1 MVYLFIYLF
10 IYAPFQSQD
19 RKLTGLAETDS
30 WIDVSSQPSD
40 SQYISSS
47 DDHIITAGL
56 RISQNRR
63 KRRGTARPTSRP
75 QELLESETSSDEDD
89 NEGEGEDMGTLIHSM
104 TMSSDDY
111 SSADDDDDDDDE
123 SDDEASASDTN
134 AKVFPSSQRP
144 GVPYRRQ
151 TPIAS
156 SSYNNRGGRAYLGY
170 NSFAPNHATDHDAA
184 LRASL
189 STLLSCA
196 AAARGL
202 PKSSLSQTSPG
213 SMSQYQGGRVAVD
226 SLTLVREGG
235 EPSSS
240 NAIGKSRSLS
250 ITSNATSSAS
260 RSPSSEQLAKKGR
273 KSSSGERKRSSK
285 SASKPRQRS
294 RSREETEMSLSNIS
308 YMTLAISAGAI
319 VVLSA
324 LTFSAGYAFGR
335 EAGKGEGGLLGTVGR
350 SAEGGKAVVKGTGRS
365 IRMGTRFSSVAA
377 F

>member
-1 MVYLFIYLF
+1 MI
-10 IYAPFQSQD
+10 
-19 RKLTGLAETDS
+19 ETDS

-40 SQYISSS
+40 SYTSSS

-56 RISQNRR
+56 RISQARR
-63 KRRGTARPTSRP
+63 KRRGTARPASRP
-75 QELLESETSSDEDD
+75 QEPEPDSSDEDD
-89 NEGEGEDMGTLIHSM
+89 NEGEGEDMGSLIHSM
-104 TMSSDDY
+104 TMSSDGY
-111 SSADDDDDDDDE
+111 SSPDDDDEE

-134 AKVFPSSQRP
+134 GKVFSSSQRP

-151 TPIAS
+151 TTPMAS
-156 SSYNNRGGRAYLGY
+156 SSYNRGHAYSGY

-202 PKSSLSQTSPG
+202 PKSSQSQTSPG
-213 SMSQYQGGRVAVD
+213 SQSQHQQGGRVAVD

-240 NAIGKSRSLS
+240 TNSGAGKSRSLS
-250 ITSNATSSAS
+250 ITSNATTTSAS
-260 RSPSSEQLAKKGR
+260 RSPSSDQLAQTRTG
-273 KSSSGERKRSSK
+273 KSSSAERKRSSGAK
-285 SASKPRQRS
+285 SSKSRRRS
-294 RSREETEMSLSNIS
+294 RTRTRDITEEGDMSLSNMS

-324 LTFSAGYAFGR
+324 LTFSAGYALGR
-335 EAGKGEGGLLGTVGR
+335 EAGKGEGGLLSSVSRTAESGR
-350 SAEGGKAVVKGTGRS
+350 AVVKGTGRG
-365 IRMGTRFSSVAA
+365 IRIGTRFSSVAA

>member
-1 MVYLFIYLF
+1 
-10 IYAPFQSQD
+10 
-19 RKLTGLAETDS
+19 
-30 WIDVSSQPSD
+30 
-40 SQYISSS
+40 
-47 DDHIITAGL
+47 
-56 RISQNRR
+56 
-63 KRRGTARPTSRP
+63 
-75 QELLESETSSDEDD
+75 
-89 NEGEGEDMGTLIHSM
+89 MGTLINSM

-111 SSADDDDDDDDE
+111 SSPGDDDDDDDDDE

-144 GVPYRRQ
+144 SVPYRRQ
-151 TPIAS
+151 TPLAS
-156 SSYNNRGGRAYLGY
+156 SSYNNRGGHAYSGY

-226 SLTLVREGG
+226 SLTLVRESG

-240 NAIGKSRSLS
+240 NAAGKSRSLS
-250 ITSNATSSAS
+250 ITSTATSTAS
-260 RSPSSEQLAKKGR
+260 RSPSSEQLAKKGTK
-273 KSSSGERKRSSK
+273 KSSSGERKRSGK